1 MNHRSD
7 EIEYE
12 QKVMRALIVE
22 DEPIFRMD
30 LSLRLKRLGF
40 DAIEQTAFA
49 AESIELAGGSAFDV
63 ILMDIRLKDAM
74 SGIEAAT
81 RISRDQATPIVI
93 MSAYQVDEAE
103 LRRDVPS
110 LLRFVS
116 KPVSDD
122 ELTSAVGGLKR

>member
-1 MNHRSD
+1 
-7 EIEYE
+7 
-12 QKVMRALIVE
+12 MRALIVE

-30 LSLRLKRLGF
+30 LSMRLKRLGF
-40 DAIEQTAFA
+40 DGIEQTAFA
-49 AESIELAGGSAFDV
+49 AESIQLAGNTVFDV

-81 RISRDQATPIVI
+81 RISRDHSTPIVI

-103 LRRDVPS
+103 IRREVPS
-110 LLRFVS
+110 LIRFVS

-122 ELTSAVGGLKR
+122 ELNEAVGSLNR

>member
-1 MNHRSD
+1 
-7 EIEYE
+7 
-12 QKVMRALIVE
+12 MRALIVE

-49 AESIELAGGSAFDV
+49 AESVELAGGTAFDV

-81 RISRDQATPIVI
+81 KIARDQSTPIII

-103 LRRDVPS
+103 IRRDVPS

-116 KPVSDD
+116 KPVSDND
-122 ELTSAVGGLKR
+122 LGVAMESVTG